1 MPILPFT
8 EPIKAILA
16 DGASIGKVMAYG
28 ELAYEKGG
36 GVTPEVY
43 LFDDWNP
50 EVTHTRNTEPKNMW
64 AVSHNLSENKRSV
77 LLPANVTNPN
87 GVLSLSIKKEAAT
100 YSGTT
105 TAYTSGLV
113 YSKKAFGLGRT
124 DVIANLCWNKTIKN
138 SIWLTTS
145 AYTDASTGKLLKLHE
160 HDVVEWTCNDTKQ
173 YNTSRGM
180 WMWQENKQ
188 SVGAD
193 RLPYIDFEKKTS
205 LSPGSWWAV
214 GNTGSFYQWTFYP
227 VCRNGNRLYG
237 KTTKKYYFL
246 TDRTRGVSIPGSEL
260 NWICEDGRTGTGM
273 DGNSEFWAGKT
284 DAIGGGAVKSQFLD
298 GTTPISGWHKWSIV
312 MDNSYVAY
320 LCDDREYW
328 RSPEP
333 LYMPD
338 DIKFSLIFATN
349 NMAEDT
355 SGGTYTMQVRS
366 VTFTPKG

>member
-1 MPILPFT
+1 MTMPILPFT

-36 GVTPEVY
+36 GATPEVY

-160 HDVVEWTCNDTKQ
+160 HDVVEWACNDTKQ

-193 RLPYIDFEKKTS
+193 RLPYIDFEEDVAES
-205 LSPGSWWAV
+205 RFVV
-214 GNTGSFYQWTFYP
+214 GCGQ
-227 VCRNGNRLYG
+227 NG
-237 KTTKKYYFL
+237 
-246 TDRTRGVSIPGSEL
+246 
-260 NWICEDGRTGTGM
+260 
-273 DGNSEFWAGKT
+273 
-284 DAIGGGAVKSQFLD
+284 QFLPMDVLSRVQERQPPLRQDDEEILLPD
-298 GTTPISGWHKWSIV
+298 GPH
-312 MDNSYVAY
+312 AR
-320 LCDDREYW
+320 REHP
-328 RSPEP
+328 RQR
-333 LYMPD
+333 
-338 DIKFSLIFATN
+338 
-349 NMAEDT
+349 AELDMR
-355 SGGTYTMQVRS
+355 GRAHGHRYGR
-366 VTFTPKG
+366 